1 MDGEAEEAAYTG
13 TGTSPVAL
21 TDRPVA
27 LTDGVRKVNLE
38 TPGYEHSADRV
49 LLLMATRLKWL
60 AALLAVG
67 FFVVLSSY
75 WYFQVVRSE
84 HYWRLAE
91 NNRLRVLRLEP
102 SRGLIY
108 DRSGRLLVENA
119 PAFRLLIDRSLSADL
134 ETSVAFAA
142 NILKRDRQ
150 GLTVSLERYRGV
162 ARDVPVLLAEDLEL
176 NQVARFEVAIPEHPE
191 FEIAATRRRLYR
203 YGEQTAHLLGYLS
216 EPTAVERDQDG
227 TLVAGDMIGRSG
239 VEHLRDPALRGT
251 AGERTVVVD
260 SHGRLAS
267 GEDVDRTDAL
277 PGESVTLTIDLR
289 LQQEAHNLLEGKVG
303 AIVALDPRD
312 GAVRAMVSSP
322 SFDPNGFAG
331 RLNQEDWERIVDEPN
346 KPLQNRAIHNTYPPG
361 SVFKIAMAVAGLS
374 KGLIDPEEQIY
385 CGGSTRLYN
394 RRWRCW
400 QSRGHGRLNLR
411 GALQHSCDIYFYRQ
425 SVKIGIETIARYARL
440 LGLGQRTGI
449 ELPGEREGRVPDP
462 EWSLTSRGLPWYPGE
477 TVSVGIGQGPVL
489 TSPLQV
495 AAMTAA
501 VANGGS
507 RVRPYVLK
515 GGAQP
520 RAPIDVDAEVIAF
533 VREALANVVANGT
546 GRRGHSPM
554 VSIAG
559 KTGTAQVIA
568 QATWIRS
575 EDLPF
580 EHADHAWF
588 TSYAPVEAPEL
599 VVVVFIEH
607 GGRGS
612 EAAAP
617 LARRMHE
624 TYFGSPVQ
632 T

>member
-1 MDGEAEEAAYTG
+1 M
-13 TGTSPVAL
+13 
-21 TDRPVA
+21 
-27 LTDGVRKVNLE
+27 NLE
-38 TPGYEHSADRV
+38 TPGHGHSADRV
-49 LLLMATRLKWL
+49 LFLMAARVKWL
-60 AALLAVG
+60 AASLAVG

-75 WYFQVVRSE
+75 WYFQIVRSE

-91 NNRLRVLRLEP
+91 NNRLRVLRLEAP
-102 SRGLIY
+102 RGLIY

-119 PAFRLLIDRSLSADL
+119 PTFRLLIDRSMSADL
-134 ETSVAFAA
+134 EASAAFAA
-142 NILKRDRQ
+142 KILERDQEELRASLKRH
-150 GLTVSLERYRGV
+150 RGV
-162 ARDVPVLLAEDLEL
+162 ARDVPVLLAEELEL

-203 YGEQTAHLLGYLS
+203 FGEQTAHLLGYLS
-216 EPTAVERDQDG
+216 EPTAVEQDRDP
-227 TLVAGDMIGRSG
+227 TLVAEDLMGRRG
-239 VEHLRDPALRGT
+239 VEQLRDRALRGT
-251 AGERTVVVD
+251 AGARTVVVD
-260 SHGRLAS
+260 SRGRLPL

-289 LQQEAHNLLEGKVG
+289 LQQEAQKLLEGKVG

-331 RLNQEDWERIVDEPN
+331 RLSQEDWERIVGAPN

-374 KGLIDPEEQIY
+374 NGLIDPEEQVY

-400 QSRGHGRLNLR
+400 QARGHGRLNLR
-411 GALQHSCDIYFYRQ
+411 GALQHSCDVYFYRQ
-425 SVKIGIETIARYARL
+425 GRKIGIETIARYARA
-440 LGLGQRTGI
+440 LGLGERTGI
-449 ELPGEREGRVPDP
+449 ELSGEREGLVPDP

-477 TVSVGIGQGPVL
+477 TISVAIGQGPVL
-489 TSPLQV
+489 ISPLQIAV
-495 AAMTAA
+495 MTAA

-507 RVRPYVLK
+507 RVRPYLLE
-515 GGAQP
+515 GGAKP
-520 RAPIDVDAEVIAF
+520 REPIDVDPEVIAF

-546 GRRGHSPM
+546 GRRAHSPM

-568 QATWIRS
+568 QATWTRT

-588 TSYAPVEAPEL
+588 TSYAPAEAPEL
-599 VVVVFIEH
+599 VVVVFVEH

-612 EAAAP
+612 EVAAP
-617 LARRMHE
+617 LARQMHE
-624 TYFGSPVQ
+624 TYLGSPVQ

>member
-1 MDGEAEEAAYTG
+1 MDG
-13 TGTSPVAL
+13 VW
-21 TDRPVA
+21 
-27 LTDGVRKVNLE
+27 KVNLE
-38 TPGYEHSADRV
+38 TPGYKHSADRV
-49 LLLMATRLKWL
+49 LLIMATRLKWL
-60 AALLAVG
+60 AASLAVG
-67 FFVVLSSY
+67 FVVVLSSY
-75 WYFQVVRSE
+75 WYFQIVRSE

-91 NNRLRVLRLEP
+91 NNRLRVLRLEAP
-102 SRGLIY
+102 RGLIY
-108 DRSGRLLVENA
+108 DRSGHLLVENA
-119 PAFRLLIDRSLSADL
+119 PTFRLLIDRKLSADL
-134 ETSVAFAA
+134 EASVAFAA
-142 NILKRDRQ
+142 NILERDEE
-150 GLTVSLERYRGV
+150 GLRNSLKRYRGV
-162 ARDVPVLLAEDLEL
+162 PRDVPVLLAEDLEL

-191 FEIAATRRRLYR
+191 FAVAATRRRLYR
-203 YGEQTAHLLGYLS
+203 YGDQTAHLLGYLS
-216 EPTAVERDQDG
+216 EPTAGEQDRDR
-227 TLVAGDMIGRSG
+227 TLVAGDRIGRSG
-239 VEHLRDPALRGT
+239 VERLRDRTLRGT

-260 SHGRLAS
+260 SRGRVAS
-267 GEDVDRTDAL
+267 DEDVDRTDAV
-277 PGESVTLTIDLR
+277 PGESVALTIDLR
-289 LQQEAHNLLEGKVG
+289 LQQEAQKLLEGKVG

-331 RLNQEDWERIVDEPN
+331 RLNQEDWERIVGAPN
-346 KPLQNRAIHNTYPPG
+346 RPLQNRAIHNTYPPG
-361 SVFKIAMAVAGLS
+361 SVFKIAMAVAALS
-374 KGLIDPEEQIY
+374 DGLIDPEEQVY
-385 CGGSTRLYN
+385 CGGSTRLYD

-411 GALQHSCDIYFYRQ
+411 GALQNSCDVYFYRQ
-425 SVKIGIETIARYARL
+425 GRKMGIETIARYARL

-449 ELPGEREGRVPDP
+449 EFSAEREGLVPDA

-477 TVSVGIGQGPVL
+477 TISVAIGQGPVL

-495 AAMTAA
+495 AVMTAA

-507 RVRPYVLK
+507 RVWPYVLE

-520 RAPIDVDAEVIAF
+520 LAPIEVDAEVIAF

-546 GRRGHSPM
+546 GRRAKSPM

-568 QATWIRS
+568 QATWTRS

-580 EHADHAWF
+580 KHRDHAWF
-588 TSYAPVEAPEL
+588 TSYAPVDAPEL
-599 VVVVFIEH
+599 VVVVFVEH

-612 EAAAP
+612 ETAAP

>member
-1 MDGEAEEAAYTG
+1 M
-13 TGTSPVAL
+13 
-21 TDRPVA
+21 
-27 LTDGVRKVNLE
+27 NLE
-38 TPGYEHSADRV
+38 TLGYEHSADRV
-49 LLLMATRLKWL
+49 LFNMATRLKWL
-60 AALLAVG
+60 AASLAVG

-75 WYFQVVRSE
+75 WYFQIVRSE

-91 NNRLRVLRLEP
+91 NNRLRVLRLEAP
-102 SRGLIY
+102 RGLIY
-108 DRSGRLLVENA
+108 DRSGHLLAENA
-119 PAFRLLIDRSLSADL
+119 PAFRLLIDRKLSADL
-134 ETSVAFAA
+134 EASVAFAA
-142 NILKRDRQ
+142 NILERDEE
-150 GLTVSLERYRGV
+150 GLRNSLKRYRGV
-162 ARDVPVLLAEDLEL
+162 PRDVPVLLAEELEL

-203 YGEQTAHLLGYLS
+203 YGDQIAHLLGYLS
-216 EPTAVERDQDG
+216 EPTAGEQDRDR
-227 TLVAGDMIGRSG
+227 TLVAGDRIGRSG
-239 VEHLRDPALRGT
+239 VERLRDRTLRGT

-260 SHGRLAS
+260 SRGRVAS
-267 GEDVDRTDAL
+267 DEDVDRTDAV
-277 PGESVTLTIDLR
+277 PGESVALTIDLR
-289 LQQEAHNLLEGKVG
+289 LQQEAQKLLEGKVG

-331 RLNQEDWERIVDEPN
+331 RLNQEDWERIVGAPN
-346 KPLQNRAIHNTYPPG
+346 RPLQNRAIHNTYPPG
-361 SVFKIAMAVAGLS
+361 SVFKIAMAVAALS
-374 KGLIDPEEQIY
+374 DGLIDPEEQVY
-385 CGGSTRLYN
+385 CGGSTRLYD

-411 GALQHSCDIYFYRQ
+411 GALQNSCDVYFYRQ
-425 SVKIGIETIARYARL
+425 GRKMGIETIARYARL

-449 ELPGEREGRVPDP
+449 EFSAEREGLVPDA

-477 TVSVGIGQGPVL
+477 TISVAIGQGPIL
-489 TSPLQV
+489 TTPLQIAV
-495 AAMTAA
+495 MTAA
-501 VANGGS
+501 VANGGF
-507 RVRPYVLK
+507 RVRPYLLED
-515 GGAQP
+515 GAQP
-520 RAPIDVDAEVIAF
+520 PEPVALDAEVIAF

-546 GRRGHSPM
+546 GRRANSPM

-568 QATWIRS
+568 QATWTRS
-575 EDLPF
+575 EDLPW

-588 TSYAPVEAPEL
+588 TSYAPVDAPEL
-599 VVVVFIEH
+599 VVVVFVEH

-612 EAAAP
+612 ETAAP

>member
-1 MDGEAEEAAYTG
+1 M
-13 TGTSPVAL
+13 
-21 TDRPVA
+21 
-27 LTDGVRKVNLE
+27 NLE

-49 LLLMATRLKWL
+49 LLIMATRLKWL
-60 AALLAVG
+60 AASLAVG

-75 WYFQVVRSE
+75 WYFQIVRSE

-91 NNRLRVLRLEP
+91 NNRLRVLRLEAP
-102 SRGLIY
+102 RGLIY
-108 DRSGRLLVENA
+108 DRSGQLLVENA
-119 PAFRLLIDRSLSADL
+119 PTFRLLIDRKLSADL
-134 ETSVAFAA
+134 EASVAFAA
-142 NILKRDRQ
+142 NILERDEE
-150 GLTVSLERYRGV
+150 GLRNSLKRYRGV
-162 ARDVPVLLAEDLEL
+162 PRDVPVLLAEELEL

-203 YGEQTAHLLGYLS
+203 YGDQTAHLLGYLS
-216 EPTAVERDQDG
+216 EPTAGEQDRDR

-239 VEHLRDPALRGT
+239 VERLRDRTLRGT

-260 SHGRLAS
+260 SRGRVAS
-267 GEDVDRTDAL
+267 DEDVDRTDAV
-277 PGESVTLTIDLR
+277 PGESVALTIDLR
-289 LQQEAHNLLEGKVG
+289 LQQEAQKLLEGKVG

-312 GAVRAMVSSP
+312 GAVRAIVSSP

-331 RLNQEDWERIVDEPN
+331 RLNQEDWERIVGAPN
-346 KPLQNRAIHNTYPPG
+346 RPLQNRAIHNTYPPG
-361 SVFKIAMAVAGLS
+361 SVFKIAMAVAALS
-374 KGLIDPEEQIY
+374 DGLIDPEEQVY

-400 QSRGHGRLNLR
+400 QSRGHGRLNLL
-411 GALQHSCDIYFYRQ
+411 GALQNSCDVYFYRQ
-425 SVKIGIETIARYARL
+425 GRKMGIETIARYARL
-440 LGLGQRTGI
+440 LGLGRRTGI
-449 ELPGEREGRVPDP
+449 ELSAEREGLVPDA

-477 TVSVGIGQGPVL
+477 TISVAIGQGPIL
-489 TSPLQV
+489 TTPLQV
-495 AAMTAA
+495 AVMTAA
-501 VANGGS
+501 VANGGF
-507 RVRPYVLK
+507 RVRPYVLED
-515 GGAQP
+515 GAQP
-520 RAPIDVDAEVIAF
+520 PAPVALDAEVIAF

-546 GRRGHSPM
+546 GRRANSPM

-568 QATWIRS
+568 QATWTRS
-575 EDLPF
+575 EDLPL

-588 TSYAPVEAPEL
+588 TSYAPADAPEL
-599 VVVVFIEH
+599 VVVVFVEH

-612 EAAAP
+612 ETAAP